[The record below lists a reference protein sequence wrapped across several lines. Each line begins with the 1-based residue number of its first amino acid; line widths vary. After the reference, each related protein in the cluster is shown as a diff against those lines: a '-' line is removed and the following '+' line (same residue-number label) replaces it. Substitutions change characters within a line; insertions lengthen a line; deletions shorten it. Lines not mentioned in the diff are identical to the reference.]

1 MYLTPATGV
10 TTLLYEQGK
19 VEALKV
25 NGTHNSA
32 WQRLRLENA
41 TASAPPRS
49 YFIQERLMKGYERA
63 LSALLCPHRLEATS

>member
-1 MYLTPATGV
+1 MYLTPATEV
-10 TTLLYEQGK
+10 TTLLCEQGS

-32 WQRLRLENA
+32 WQRPSSENA
-41 TASAPPRS
+41 TACAPPRS

-63 LSALLCPHRLEATS
+63 LSALLCPRRLEATS